1 MLVVFC
7 WPFQTSAGFL
17 LLCLGLP
24 HKLHLQTSFG
34 CCCFLF
40 VLVSGTRYYSPINNI
55 STQNCRAQQNY
66 RSHPP
71 REVKWSPAI
80 ELTITTNTT
89 KLHAI
94 ECSTKS
100 GVFMQHYCSLY
111 RKASFLLSGHR
122 IKLCFSLLFMQR
134 KTLLVSTNNKCNC
147 LQLKPFANNR
157 TLGKCICNR
166 IIDDD
171 DDKKV
176 SFFAAVSALLLVC
189 MLHPIYGTVGIVGF
203 FVVVVN
209 KSR

>member
-7 WPFQTSAGFL
+7 CPFQTSAAFL

-71 REVKWSPAI
+71 REVKWNPAI

-94 ECSTKS
+94 ECSTYKEWR
-100 GVFMQHYCSLY
+100 FYAAL
-111 RKASFLLSGHR
+111 
-122 IKLCFSLLFMQR
+122 
-134 KTLLVSTNNKCNC
+134 
-147 LQLKPFANNR
+147 LQLVQKSVFLVIRPSYQIVFQFVIYAAQDIIGLDKQQVQLFAIKAICKQSHTRQMHLQQNN
-157 TLGKCICNR
+157 
-166 IIDDD
+166 
-171 DDKKV
+171 
-176 SFFAAVSALLLVC
+176 
-189 MLHPIYGTVGIVGF
+189 
-203 FVVVVN
+203 
-209 KSR
+209 